1 MRLRMPSELLLRSH
15 PAFIHAPFYCA
26 CALWTIRQTWC
37 ACAGKMAALVHR
49 CEALVDGRKVNE
61 AVDLLNQLGKPY
73 QYHTILC
80 TILFTHA
87 REESEFYLVH
97 TVYNTPNTHTHTH
110 TLSGQAAGGGGGE
123 RGGSESQRT
132 GHSTSRKNPCQT
144 WLC

>member
-1 MRLRMPSELLLRSH
+1 
-15 PAFIHAPFYCA
+15 
-26 CALWTIRQTWC
+26 
-37 ACAGKMAALVHR
+37 MAALVHR

-97 TVYNTPNTHTHTH
+97 TVQHPTHTHTH
-110 TLSGQAAGGGGGE
+110 SVDRQLEEEEGREEAVKVKEQAILLLGKTLAKHGFAEGTYVKHFCNNIRE
-123 RGGSESQRT
+123 F
-132 GHSTSRKNPCQT
+132 NPQT
-144 WLC
+144 HNTVVLEQSWLSWWSALEK